1 MTISDLG
8 SIANLLAAIGVLVT
22 LIYLSRQVRQGN
34 RLAKSQ
40 ARQRMVEQSDE
51 EIYRWGSDSRLRN
64 CFVKKG
70 ALSEEEHEIL
80 HCWLVAAMR
89 QREWEWFQYKDGV
102 IGRDVYE
109 AYHAVIGI
117 VLGTPRTGKWWKK
130 IGRIGFNPEF
140 VADVDRFLAHQEM
153 TKYFEEVRRYDTQP
167 DGSQESV
174 VPTSETVVPVA

>member
-34 RLAKSQ
+34 LLAKSQ

-102 IGRDVYE
+102 IGKDVYE
-109 AYHAVIGI
+109 PITRLLASCSAPQEPGGGGER
-117 VLGTPRTGKWWKK
+117 LGG
-130 IGRIGFNPEF
+130 
-140 VADVDRFLAHQEM
+140 
-153 TKYFEEVRRYDTQP
+153 
-167 DGSQESV
+167 
-174 VPTSETVVPVA
+174 

>member
-34 RLAKSQ
+34 LLAKSQ
-40 ARQRMVEQSDE
+40 ARQRMVEQSGE

-80 HCWLVAAMR
+80 HCFLTATMR

-102 IGRDVYE
+102 IGKDVYE

-117 VLGTPRTGKWWKK
+117 VLGIPRTRNWWRR
-130 IGRIGFNPEF
+130 IGRIGFKPEF
-140 VADVDRFLAHQEM
+140 IAEVDRLLAQQKM
-153 TKYFEEVRRYDTQP
+153 TSYFEEVRLYDAQP
-167 DGSQESV
+167 DGAQESV
-174 VPTSETVVPVA
+174 APTSQTVVPAA